1 MENEINKEADDE
13 KMRNPERGI
22 HSLSGGHRTSE
33 RKKER
38 KERKM
43 RGTWEKRRDEREK
56 KKEEKR

>member
-38 KERKM
+38 RK
-43 RGTWEKRRDEREK
+43 WK
-56 KKEEKR
+56 